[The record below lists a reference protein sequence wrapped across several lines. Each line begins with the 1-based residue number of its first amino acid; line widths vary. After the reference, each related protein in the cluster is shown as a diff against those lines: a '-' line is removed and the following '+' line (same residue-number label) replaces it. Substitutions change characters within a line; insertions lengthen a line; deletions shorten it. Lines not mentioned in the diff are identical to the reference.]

1 MPKDVADPCSECHL
15 GLEPPPR
22 PTGLNYGWPAA
33 DDPGRQPSG
42 WRAQRQA
49 GSRHGWRCIARREP
63 CLARAQ
69 PSAVQNKAQP
79 SVSPGE
85 NLTTTRT
92 NQTVA
97 RAAKSLKY
105 AITRKLS
112 TNRLLR
118 TSAQKIVDLACS
130 NVDLAYSKRVENE
143 TLASRN
149 SQHAR
154 LTSIGQ
160 ADAIACLKLEN
171 RPDISAKDLERTN
184 LEAGISWHH
193 LPLN

>member
-1 MPKDVADPCSECHL
+1 MSPWSRASSEANGSELRLACGRRPGPPAL
-15 GLEPPPR
+15 RLASAAAGWEPSW
-22 PTGLNYGWPAA
+22 LALH
-33 DDPGRQPSG
+33 RQARAVSCQSP
-42 WRAQRQA
+42 AQRGAEQ
-49 GSRHGWRCIARREP
+49 STTQRRP
-63 CLARAQ
+63 R
-69 PSAVQNKAQP
+69 
-79 SVSPGE
+79 E

-160 ADAIACLKLEN
+160 ADTIACLKLEN